1 MHALGI
7 LRKMFTEQDGRRGPP
22 RITLCST
29 PVAPSVS
36 LTPNRVVYGVVVA
49 ALAAALGVGHV
60 SLRFAV
66 NDQKLAHRA
75 LQTQTRELYQRL
87 TVLELENE
95 MLCGPDQL
103 REYAVKQ
110 LGMVEAGEETM
121 ALPVSTL
128 AVAPRMHPSEE
139 AARRMRDDLT
149 ARSEAEGEAAQS
161 PMERVTDAL
170 MNVRPAMAGALE
182 AAKENKRINLKP
194 KL

>member
-7 LRKMFTEQDGRRGPP
+7 LRKMFTDQDGRRGPP

-36 LTPNRVVYGVVVA
+36 LTPNRVVYAVVVA

-75 LQTQTRELYQRL
+75 LQTQTRDLYQRL

-110 LGMVEAGEETM
+110 LGMVESGDETL
-121 ALPVSTL
+121 AVPVSIL
-128 AVAPRMHPSEE
+128 AVAPRSQPSDE
-139 AARRMRDDLT
+139 AARRMRDDL
-149 ARSEAEGEAAQS
+149 AAGHEAEESGKQS
-161 PMERVTDAL
+161 PMERVTDVL

-182 AAKENKRINLKP
+182 AAKENKKP
-194 KL
+194 

>member
-29 PVAPSVS
+29 PVRPSVS
-36 LTPNRVVYGVVVA
+36 LTPNRVVYGVVA
-49 ALAAALGVGHV
+49 AVLAAALGVGHV

-66 NDQKLAHRA
+66 NDQKLAHRS
-75 LQTQTRELYQRL
+75 LQTQSRALYQRL

-110 LGMVEAGEETM
+110 LGMVESGEDSMM
-121 ALPVSTL
+121 APASTL
-128 AVAPRMHPSEE
+128 AVVPRTQPSDKAAQRMH
-139 AARRMRDDLT
+139 DDLS
-149 ARSEAEGEAAQS
+149 ARSESGVDGNQS

-170 MNVRPAMAGALE
+170 LNVRPAMAGALE
-182 AAKENKRINLKP
+182 AAKENKKTKP